1 VDPGRPGH
9 AAGAAAAT
17 PGLAMDP
24 KVNEDVAWER
34 LKEMEREIE
43 NRPLKA
49 PDADAVALYQA
60 QLLVERARGLV
71 RAIRARMP
79 PAV

>member
-1 VDPGRPGH
+1 
-9 AAGAAAAT
+9 
-17 PGLAMDP
+17 MDP
-24 KVNEDVAWER
+24 DVDEAVAWER
-34 LKEMEREIE
+34 LKELQREIE
-43 NRPLKA
+43 NRSLKA

>member
-1 VDPGRPGH
+1 MHPVLDEE
-9 AAGAAAAT
+9 
-17 PGLAMDP
+17 L
-24 KVNEDVAWER
+24 AWER
-34 LKEMEREIE
+34 LKDIQLEIE
-43 NRPLKA
+43 NRRLTG

-71 RAIRARMP
+71 RAIRARRR

>member
-1 VDPGRPGH
+1 MYPE
-9 AAGAAAAT
+9 
-17 PGLAMDP
+17 M
-24 KVNEDVAWER
+24 NEDVAWAR
-34 LKEMEREIE
+34 LKDLQIEIE
-43 NRPLKA
+43 SRRLTA

-71 RAIRARMP
+71 RAIRARMR

>member
-1 VDPGRPGH
+1 VAD
-9 AAGAAAAT
+9 
-17 PGLAMDP
+17 M
-24 KVNEDVAWER
+24 NEDVAWER
-34 LKEMEREIE
+34 IKEMEREIE
-43 NRPLKA
+43 CHRLVA

-71 RAIRARMP
+71 RAIRARTR

>member
-1 VDPGRPGH
+1 
-9 AAGAAAAT
+9 
-17 PGLAMDP
+17 MS
-24 KVNEDVAWER
+24 EDVAWER
-34 LKEMEREIE
+34 IKDIEREIE
-43 NRPLKA
+43 NRRLTA

-71 RAIRARMP
+71 RAIRARAR